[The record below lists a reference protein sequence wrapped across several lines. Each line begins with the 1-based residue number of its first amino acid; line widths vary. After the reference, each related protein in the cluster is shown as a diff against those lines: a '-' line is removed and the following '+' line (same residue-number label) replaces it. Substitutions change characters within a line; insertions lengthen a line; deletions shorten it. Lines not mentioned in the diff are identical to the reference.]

1 MCLAKRQP
9 EGTDRMSRTSLG
21 ALQYAIMR
29 VLWDEGEASVA
40 RVFEAL
46 PREHRRALTTIATML
61 TKMEKKGVVGHRAEG
76 RQFIY
81 RPTISE
87 AEVQRG
93 MVSELTERAFGG
105 DPALLVA
112 HLIQE
117 EELDARELA
126 RLTSEIERRRAAR
139 PNRSKGDPV

>member
-1 MCLAKRQP
+1 
-9 EGTDRMSRTSLG
+9 MSRTNLG

-46 PREHRRALTTIATML
+46 PDEHRRALTTIATML
-61 TKMEKKGVVGHRAEG
+61 SKMEKKGVVAHRAEG

-81 RPTISE
+81 APTVSE
-87 AEVQRG
+87 TEVQRS

-105 DPALLVA
+105 DAALLVA
-112 HLIQE
+112 HLLE
-117 EELDARELA
+117 EEEIDRRELA
-126 RLTSEIERRRAAR
+126 RLTALVERKRKER
-139 PNRSKGDPV
+139 GGE

>member
-1 MCLAKRQP
+1 
-9 EGTDRMSRTSLG
+9 MSRTNLG

-46 PREHRRALTTIATML
+46 PDEHRRALTTIATML
-61 TKMEKKGVVGHRAEG
+61 SKMEKKGVVTHRAEG

-81 RPTISE
+81 APTVSE
-87 AEVQRG
+87 TEVQRS

-105 DPALLVA
+105 DAALLVA
-112 HLIQE
+112 HLLE
-117 EELDARELA
+117 EEEIDRRELA
-126 RLTSEIERRRAAR
+126 RLTALVERKRKER
-139 PNRSKGDPV
+139 GGE